1 MALKDCIK
9 KMKRLV
15 SAEDVTTLEQYI
27 EDGLSDEQ
35 AVRKLLIG
43 ASQNVIQLA
52 ARARTEGAKLT
63 DVTTPLAKVAQFR
76 EERQGRAL
84 GKLAAERT
92 QLASEAADL
101 TGELSDIGIVN
112 DRVAELGGTETDEQ
126 ILNGLTAILFGNK
139 NLKQKAVFGLKGGTP
154 LELLASY
161 KKLQQRQGEIQQRL
175 AEIATRLEQIEA
187 ESEQVF
193 SPTKTLYQTKRGSI
207 TFDKNNKAIIR
218 MTKARNL
225 STFLHESA
233 HLYLELLGDL
243 SEMTG
248 SPQQTREDFA
258 KALEFLGVKDRSEIT
273 SAHHERWAE
282 SFEVY
287 LREGKAPTLG
297 LESVFQSFRA
307 WLLSIYRSLAK
318 LKNFGGLNDEVRG
331 VFDRI
336 IATDAQVAEAA
347 RVQEYAALF
356 ATAED
361 MGVSQEVYDAYKQN
375 IIAAHQ
381 QAVDDASAQAM
392 RYMQRQSQQWW
403 ADEKKKMSAQVR
415 TEAEAMPVYRAL
427 AMLQRGTNPDGT
439 TAPDQVKFKLSRDDL
454 VKRFGKAFVA
464 RLPRPWVYS
473 VKGGVDVDVA
483 AQVFAFDGAVE
494 LVEALIKAPKME
506 AWIAAETEARMASM
520 FPDPL
525 VDGSI
530 ANEAVRVVHNEKRAQ
545 ILAAEMRA
553 LRRRLREDRKII
565 GATKRQ
571 TKREERQ
578 AREAN
583 KGQLPRRGELAL
595 IKQAARRF
603 IDAKKIRDINPHKY
617 LIAER
622 KAGRA
627 AFGAMETKDYQKAYD
642 QKRKQVESHE
652 LYRAAVRAK
661 DRHARTQAY
670 LKKFDKIKVRQRLGK
685 AGMLEKIDAV
695 LEGINLRK
703 ISGSQIDREEAMAE
717 IIAAIDDGRLMAPPS
732 LIAALQDTGT
742 NWQNL
747 TSEEFDG
754 IRDLVMQLEKEASA
768 KYQVIVDG
776 ERVDLQQ
783 RADEIAS
790 SMYENNAEI
799 DIGVARPTVG
809 ESAKLSVSEGIAAWL
824 RPGSLA
830 RMLDKSGFGALTR
843 LIVVPIREAYAKR
856 LLPGF
861 RKMEDDVSQI
871 YQRHYSLAE
880 LGDLY
885 QRGDVIP
892 GLGKLSKSD
901 ILSIALN
908 WGNEG
913 NRKALLGGI
922 KNRGGAAYSEQ
933 GVVAALATLDQRD
946 WAFVQDMWDY
956 LDTYWDDL
964 SDAAKRR
971 RGIAPQK
978 VEALPFSIR
987 TSDGA
992 EILVKGGYYPL
1003 RYDRR
1008 HTRKGGRAAQ
1018 KNQEL
1023 EDLMQRMTAST
1034 SIFASTRAGSTYERV
1049 KNHGNVIRLGLD
1061 TINFHLREIIR
1072 DIAIGDEINY
1082 VKRLLDH
1089 DDVRDS
1095 FTNTGNE
1102 KALEAF
1108 NLWLTDSA
1116 IGELA
1121 AEGVVEQSAAWIR
1134 TGFTK
1139 SKLAFNMVVML
1150 LQYTGILQTIAVI
1163 GSQAYGHGV
1172 GRMMKNPK
1180 QAYID
1185 VMSMSSFM
1193 KTRYVDNTWNKDV
1206 SDTRAHLESM
1216 FGPAPTGLKRSMNA
1230 LSATYFLPIMA
1241 AQSVVDVSTWLGAY
1255 WKAQNIEGLNQK
1267 EAIQYADVQVEN
1279 AQTSGFFS
1287 DRSGL
1292 ERGTLGTKKNRQ
1304 SQFIRIWTVLLSYM
1318 LAKGNIA
1325 YEKTK
1330 TTDFTKPGQV
1340 AAYTFDLFLLF
1351 TVEAVASAWLYGRL
1365 PDDDDDE
1372 PWGWWLAKAT
1382 VDSAFSGVPFVREIA
1397 AAKYGGGNTP
1407 IGSFSNDLYKLVQQA
1422 AQGEADEQFRRVA
1435 VNVIGTGLHL
1445 PASQTNRF
1453 IDVVWSEDD
1462 TEVYEWLLGERD

>member
-9 KMKRLV
+9 KMKGGV
-15 SAEDVTTLEQYI
+15 STADVASLEQYI
-27 EDGLSDEQ
+27 EDGLNDEQ

-43 ASQNVIQLA
+43 ASQNVVELA
-52 ARARTEGAKLT
+52 HRARTEGAELA
-63 DVTTPLAKVAQFR
+63 DVTSPLAKVIQFR

-84 GKLAAERT
+84 QKLANEQGKLS
-92 QLASEAADL
+92 QEAADL
-101 TGELSDIGIVN
+101 TGELSDISIVN
-112 DRVAELGGTETDEQ
+112 DRVAELGGIETDEQ
-126 ILNGLTAILFGNK
+126 ILNGLTALLFGNK
-139 NLKQKAVFGLKGGTP
+139 NLKEHAVFGLKGGSP
-154 LELLASY
+154 LELLASFRQ
-161 KKLQQRQGEIQQRL
+161 LQQRQGKIEQRL
-175 AEIATRLEQIEA
+175 DEIGARESQIET
-187 ESEQVF
+187 EIEQVF
-193 SPTKTLYQTKRGSI
+193 GPAKTLYQEKRGSI
-207 TFDKNNKAIIR
+207 TFDENNKAIIR
-218 MTKARNL
+218 MTKARDL

-273 SAHHERWAE
+273 SAHHEQWAE

-297 LESVFQSFRA
+297 LETVFQSFRA

-336 IATDAQVAEAA
+336 IATDAQIAEAE

-356 ATAED
+356 ATAQD
-361 MGVSQEVYDAYKQN
+361 MGVSQEVFEAYKQN

-392 RYMQRQSQQWW
+392 RYMQRQAQKWW
-403 ADEKKKMSAQVR
+403 ADEKKKMSTQVR
-415 TEAEAMPVYRAL
+415 TEAESMPVYRAL

-483 AQVFAFDGAVE
+483 AQIFGFEGAVE

-506 AWIAAETEARMASM
+506 DWIAAETESRMASM

-545 ILAAEMRA
+545 ILTAEMRA

-627 AFGAMETKDYQKAYD
+627 AFAAMETKDYQKAYVE
-642 QKRKQVESHE
+642 KRKQLESHE

-717 IIAAIDDGRLMAPPS
+717 IIAAIDDGLLMAPPS

-754 IRDLVMQLEKEASA
+754 IRDLVMQLEKEATA
-768 KYQVIVDG
+768 KYQAIVNG

-790 SMYENNAEI
+790 SMYENNTEI
-799 DIGVARPTVG
+799 DIGVARPTAG

-830 RMLDKSGFGALTR
+830 RTLDKAGFGALTR
-843 LIVVPIREAYAKR
+843 LIVVPIRDAYSKR

-861 RKMEDDVSQI
+861 RKAQDDVSKI
-871 YQRHYSLAE
+871 YQQHYSPAE
-880 LGDLY
+880 LGQLN

-922 KNRGGAAYSEQ
+922 KNRGGVAYSEQ
-933 GVVAALATLDQRD
+933 GVQAALATLDQRD
-946 WAFVQDMWDY
+946 WTFVQDMWDY
-956 LDTYWDDL
+956 LDSYWDDL

-1008 HTRKGGRAAQ
+1008 HSRKSTQ
-1018 KNQEL
+1018 QEL
-1023 EDLMQRMTAST
+1023 EDLMQRMTSST
-1034 SIFASTRAGSTYERV
+1034 AILASTRAGATYERV
-1049 KNHGNVIRLGLD
+1049 KNHGNVIRLGLN
-1061 TINFHLREIIR
+1061 TIDFHLREIIR

-1102 KALEAF
+1102 KALEAL
-1108 NLWLTDSA
+1108 NLWLTDAA

-1121 AEGVVEQSAAWIR
+1121 AEGAVEQGAAWIR

-1139 SKLAFNMVVML
+1139 SKLAWNIVTTF
-1150 LQYTGILQTIAVI
+1150 LQFTGFFQTMAVI
-1163 GSQAYGHGV
+1163 GSQAYGHGI

-1180 QAYID
+1180 QAYVD

-1193 KTRYVDNTWNKDV
+1193 KTRYKDNTWNKDV
-1206 SDTRAHLESM
+1206 ADTRAHLESM
-1216 FGPAPTGLKRSMNA
+1216 FGAAPTRFKRSMNA
-1230 LSATYFLPIMA
+1230 LSATFFLPIMA

-1255 WKAQNIEGLNQK
+1255 WKAQNIEGLNQQ

-1372 PWGWWLAKAT
+1372 SWGWWLVKAT
-1382 VDSAFSGVPFVREIA
+1382 ADSAFSGVPFVREIA

-1422 AQGEADEQFRRVA
+1422 AQGEADESFRRVA